1 MNIISLET
9 DVTLNKD
16 GLKGYTITE
25 KIQVNRSGFV
35 QILTTS
41 SRVEETRKEEL
52 FIRPSIVFELFN
64 YFNSFSYEAFS
75 NADYKNGI
83 WMLCFT
89 FSDGSKRV
97 L

>member
-41 SRVEETRKEEL
+41 SRV
-52 FIRPSIVFELFN
+52 
-64 YFNSFSYEAFS
+64 
-75 NADYKNGI
+75 
-83 WMLCFT
+83 
-89 FSDGSKRV
+89 
-97 L
+97 